1 MRITDDTVDVQG
13 GYRRMKYDFDT
24 LINRTNTG
32 SEKWDMMREGGAE
45 LSPDIVPF
53 SVADMEFKPAPELIE
68 GLKKYLDQAVLG
80 YTGATDAY
88 YEAIIRFMERRHGF
102 TPKKEWI
109 VESAGIVP
117 ALKQMVAAFTEPG
130 DSVMIMRPVY
140 YPFTMAVEE
149 NKRKLIVSELLEKG
163 DTYEIDFEDL
173 EKKVALPEVKL
184 LIFCSPHN
192 PVGRVWTKEE
202 ILRVCDI
209 CLKNHVF
216 IISDEIHFD
225 IIMPGCQHI
234 SMGNLEKEY
243 LNNCAICTAPT
254 KSFNIAGL
262 QVSNLIIPNKEYREK
277 ITAPRGYYS
286 LNIISYK
293 ACELA
298 YNNCEEWLDEMVLY
312 VDGNRRFA
320 EKFFAERLPMIRVF
334 KLQGTYLLW
343 LDCRALGMEAEEL
356 EKFMKTK
363 AQLFLD
369 EGYIFGESGRGYE
382 RVNLACP
389 RRVLEK
395 ALLRLETAVKALE
408 L

>member
-1 MRITDDTVDVQG
+1 
-13 GYRRMKYDFDT
+13 MKYDFDT
-24 LINRTNTG
+24 LINRTGTG
-32 SEKWDMMREGGAE
+32 SEKWDSMKSAIADI
-45 LSPDIVPF
+45 SPDIVPF
-53 SVADMEFKPAPELIE
+53 SIADMEFKPAPELIE
-68 GLKKYLDQAVLG
+68 GLKEYLDQAVLG

-102 TPKKEWI
+102 TPKREWI
-109 VESAGIVP
+109 VEIAGIVP

-140 YPFTMAVEE
+140 YPFTLAVEE
-149 NKRKLIVSELLEKG
+149 NKRKLVVSELVEKG
-163 DTYEIDFEDL
+163 DTYEIDFDDL
-173 EKKVALPEVKL
+173 ERKAALPEVKL

-192 PVGRVWTKEE
+192 PVGRVWTEE
-202 ILRVCDI
+202 ELVRVCDI
-209 CLKNHVF
+209 CLQNHVF

-225 IIMPGCQHI
+225 IIMPGFQHI
-234 SMGNLEKEY
+234 SMGNLKEKY

-262 QVSNLIIPNKEYREK
+262 QVSNLIIPNREYRDR
-277 ITAPRGYYS
+277 ITVSRGYYA
-286 LNIISYK
+286 LNSMSYK
-293 ACELA
+293 ACELV
-298 YNNCEEWLDEMVLY
+298 YNCCEGWLDEMVLY
-312 VDGNRRFA
+312 VDKNRQHAERFL
-320 EKFFAERLPMIRVF
+320 AERLPMIKVF
-334 KLQGTYLLW
+334 QMQGTYLMW

-356 EKFMKTK
+356 EKFMQRK

-389 RRVLEK
+389 GWVLEE
-395 ALLRLETAVKALE
+395 ALLRLERAVKALG